1 MIQRPSRP
9 PENNKLKIMDLQ
21 FKKWIIGI
29 SHALVVLVF
38 PAMSQDQNLP
48 DSLPVMK
55 ELVIASINA
64 SQPDSAIRVL
74 PKTETNIISSPTI
87 LKKESAISDLHPM
100 AIAFVK
106 DYLEENTERLEK
118 MKGSS
123 GAQFRMIDNIF
134 TRYKLPSELKY
145 LAVIES
151 NMKSSATSNKG
162 AVGPW
167 QFMPETGRLMGL
179 KISGSRDDRKD
190 LYKSTHAAAKYLR
203 DLHKEL
209 GDWLLVIAAYNGGP
223 ARVES
228 AIRKSKSRDFWKLQ
242 YFLPAESRNHVKKF
256 IATHYIM
263 EGQGGVTTTVAADL
277 PDLENQTIDES
288 LLAGTE
294 MLLINGKYH
303 SMIVAKNLSMDII
316 SFNALNP
323 GFDAKVGIGEFQLR
337 LPADKMQLFN
347 ANKMQILGESVQFML
362 SNTPNDKDKFPE
374 EIKLPLVK
382 KAVAKTSRK

>member
-1 MIQRPSRP
+1 
-9 PENNKLKIMDLQ
+9 MDLQ
-21 FKKWIIGI
+21 FKKWIIGV
-29 SHALVVLVF
+29 SYALLALVY

-55 ELVIASINA
+55 ELVIASINS
-64 SQPDSAIRVL
+64 SQPDSVSRAL
-74 PKTETNIISSPTI
+74 PKTETNIISSPAI
-87 LKKESAISDLHPM
+87 VKKESAITDLHPM

-134 TRYKLPSELKY
+134 NRYKLPSELKY

-151 NMKSSATSNKG
+151 NMKSTATSNKG

-190 LYKSTHAAAKYLR
+190 LYKSSHAAAKYLR
-203 DLHKEL
+203 DLHKQL

-228 AIRKSKSRDFWKLQ
+228 AIRRSKSRDFWKLQ

-277 PDLENQTIDES
+277 AGLENQSIDES

-294 MLLINGKYH
+294 VQMINGKYH
-303 SMIVAKNLSMDII
+303 SMIVAKNLAMDII

-323 GFDAKVGIGEFQLR
+323 GFDAKVGISEFPLR
-337 LPADKMQLFN
+337 LPADKMQVFN
-347 ANKMQILGESVQFML
+347 ANKIQVLGESVQFL
-362 SNTPNDKDKFPE
+362 LTNSPNDKDKFPE
-374 EIKLPLVK
+374 EIKLPVAK
-382 KAVAKTSRK
+382 KALVKTSRK

>member
-1 MIQRPSRP
+1 LIQRPYRP

-29 SHALVVLVF
+29 SYALVALVF
-38 PAMSQDQNLP
+38 PAMSQDQTPP
-48 DSLPVMK
+48 DSIPVFK
-55 ELVIASINA
+55 ELVIATINA
-64 SQPDSAIRVL
+64 SQPDSASRVL
-74 PKTETNIISSPTI
+74 PKAERNIISSTSSI
-87 LKKESAISDLHPM
+87 KKESSISDLHPM

-106 DYLEENTERLEK
+106 DYLDENTERLEK

-123 GAQFRMIDNIF
+123 VAQFRMIDNIF
-134 TRYKLPSELKY
+134 SRYKLPSELKY

-151 NMKSSATSNKG
+151 NMKSYATSNKG

-179 KISGSRDDRKD
+179 KISGSRDDRRD

-203 DLHKEL
+203 DLHKQL

-223 ARVES
+223 ARVET
-228 AIRKSKSRDFWKLQ
+228 AIRKSNSRDFWKLQ

-277 PDLENQTIDES
+277 PGLENQTIDES

-294 MLLINGKYH
+294 MQMINGKYH
-303 SMIVAKNLSMDII
+303 SIIVAKNLAMDII

-323 GFDAKVGIGEFQLR
+323 GFDAKVGISEFPLR
-337 LPADKMQLFN
+337 LPADKMQVFN
-347 ANKMQILGESVQFML
+347 AHKMQVLGESVQFL
-362 SNTPNDKDKFPE
+362 LTNTPDDKDKFPE
-374 EIKLPLVK
+374 EIKLPLAK
-382 KAVAKTSRK
+382 KPIAKQS